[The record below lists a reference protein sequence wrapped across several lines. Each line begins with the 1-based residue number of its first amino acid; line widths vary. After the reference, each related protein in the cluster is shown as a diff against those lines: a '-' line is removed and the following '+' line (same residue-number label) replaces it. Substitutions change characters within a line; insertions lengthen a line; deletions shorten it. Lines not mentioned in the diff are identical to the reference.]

1 MTRKVEIN
9 TDKEI
14 INSVEL
20 VEEEMNENIENIGQS
35 KEIEDVIED
44 SSNDNN
50 DSLSNIKNDLNNFL
64 DENNNDEQFFNK
76 EDIIDNEILEGFFD
90 EKSLSSNNNSKNN
103 NIQFDLNE
111 FKKER
116 KYLNL
121 FTIESDV
128 DNINLKNIILGNEES
143 DLESLNNNFDDLDVN
158 SYFSNNK
165 KGKKKANKKKK

>member
-1 MTRKVEIN
+1 M
-9 TDKEI
+9 
-14 INSVEL
+14 EL

-64 DENNNDEQFFNK
+64 DENNDDEQFFNK

>member
-64 DENNNDEQFFNK
+64 DENNNDE
-76 EDIIDNEILEGFFD
+76 
-90 EKSLSSNNNSKNN
+90 
-103 NIQFDLNE
+103 
-111 FKKER
+111 
-116 KYLNL
+116 
-121 FTIESDV
+121 
-128 DNINLKNIILGNEES
+128 
-143 DLESLNNNFDDLDVN
+143 
-158 SYFSNNK
+158 
-165 KGKKKANKKKK
+165 